1 MCVVCVSALLQR
13 EVGLILTLSEC
24 AMLSNFSLEWTVC
37 NIQSSQGSSNS
48 YSPLFDDS
56 FKRFDKYV
64 YHMTVRSMPAYFP
77 SFLLEVVSCLKLK
90 VYSA

>member
-1 MCVVCVSALLQR
+1 MRVVCVNALLQS
-13 EVGLILTLSEC
+13 EVDLILTLLEC
-24 AMLSNFSLEWTVC
+24 VVLSNFSLEWTVC
-37 NIQSSQGSSNS
+37 NIQSSQRGSNS

-64 YHMTVRSMPAYFP
+64 YHMTVRGVPAYFP
-77 SFLLEVVSCLKLK
+77 SFLLEVVSCRKLN